1 MNTKKTLKDFYA
13 ELRILTEQ
21 ADRPDLSTFI
31 DGRVALIEK
40 KNASKGETK
49 VQKANA
55 KYAEMVVDTL
65 ANATAPMTCT
75 EICKALPKVE
85 EMPNGW
91 STQKVTGL
99 LTPMVKGGTVTKAV
113 SKGKSYY
120 SIG

>member
-13 ELRILTEQ
+13 EIRTLTEQ
-21 ADRPDLSTFI
+21 ADRPDLTAFV
-31 DGRVALIEK
+31 DGRVALIDK

-55 KYAEMVVDTL
+55 KYAEMVVEVVAD
-65 ANATAPMTCT
+65 ATAPMTCT

-85 EMPNGW
+85 DMPNGW
-91 STQKVTGL
+91 STQKVTAL
-99 LTPMVKGGTVTKAV
+99 LTPLVKAGTIRKTV